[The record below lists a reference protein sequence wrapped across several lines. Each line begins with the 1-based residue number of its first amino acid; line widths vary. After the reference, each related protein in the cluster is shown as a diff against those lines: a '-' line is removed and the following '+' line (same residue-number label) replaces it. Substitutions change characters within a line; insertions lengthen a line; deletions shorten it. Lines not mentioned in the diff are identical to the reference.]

1 MTQVTIHEAKTHL
14 SRLIQ
19 RVLEGEEIVIARG
32 RQPLVKMVVVHE
44 PTVQRRLGGAR
55 GIIVHMADDF
65 NEPLEDFRDY
75 MP

>member
-19 RVLEGEEIVIARG
+19 RALEGEEIVIARG
-32 RQPLVKMVVVHE
+32 RQPLVKMVVLHE
-44 PTVQRRLGGAR
+44 PTSQRRLGGAR
-55 GIIVHMADDF
+55 GIISKLPPFRPA
-65 NEPLEDFRDY
+65 LEDFRDY